1 MHACACRQQPLFV
14 LCRPLVVM
22 EKKELA
28 LFRLFGGLSTLRVL
42 PYAFHMNACTG
53 LVLQD
58 AAANSLPSVR
68 WLLQQFL
75 SEMHSSNTA
84 TAYNLS
90 SAVRR
95 LDKPPDEHCGQIA
108 NSKHHKPLRGCMRMH
123 KPNSHASTLTQDTP
137 KNSPTG
143 IHACLRTG
151 MHACMQSPREGVFVH
166 ALHARMHACMG
177 PLHAPQNAVSAGKP
191 QHWTS
196 MGCWRRWGFY
206 RPNRDR

>member
-1 MHACACRQQPLFV
+1 M
-14 LCRPLVVM
+14 
-22 EKKELA
+22 
-28 LFRLFGGLSTLRVL
+28 RVL

-58 AAANSLPSVR
+58 AAANPLPSVR

-108 NSKHHKPLRGCMRMH
+108 NSKHHKPLWGCMRMH

-137 KNSPTG
+137 NTHLRAYM
-143 IHACLRTG
+143 HACVRVCMRACNPLG
-151 MHACMQSPREGVFVH
+151 KVCLCMHCMHACMHAWGRCMRRRMLSLLESPSIGLRWDVGGGGVSI
-166 ALHARMHACMG
+166 A
-177 PLHAPQNAVSAGKP
+177 QTEAGE
-191 QHWTS
+191 
-196 MGCWRRWGFY
+196 
-206 RPNRDR
+206 